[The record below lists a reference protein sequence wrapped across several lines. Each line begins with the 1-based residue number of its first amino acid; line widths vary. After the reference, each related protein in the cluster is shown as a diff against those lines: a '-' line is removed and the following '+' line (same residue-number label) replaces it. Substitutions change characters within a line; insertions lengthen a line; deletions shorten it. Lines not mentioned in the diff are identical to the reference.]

1 MATTPPPAPAS
12 PRQVV
17 ERIHRLVAEGNVEG
31 QAELFAADGVLEWPF
46 APDGVPRRL
55 EGREA
60 IRATFAPLGR
70 RMRAAGRRP
79 GAVANV
85 VVHETRD
92 PEVVVVELALGGGGD
107 PLPYVQVFRVRD
119 GQILEFRDYF
129 GPRTAAALVAGLG
142 VAPAG

>member
-1 MATTPPPAPAS
+1 MPSTPPPV

-17 ERIHRLVAEGNVEG
+17 EHLHRLVAEGDLAG
-31 QAELFAADGVLEWPF
+31 QADLFASDGVLEWPF
-46 APDGVPRRL
+46 APDGMPRRI

-60 IRATFAPLGR
+60 IRATFALLGR

-129 GPRTAAALVAGLG
+129 GPRTAAALAAGLG
-142 VAPAG
+142 AAPGG

>member
-17 ERIHRLVAEGNVEG
+17 ERLHRLVAEGDLEG

-70 RMRAAGRRP
+70 GMRQAGRRP
-79 GAVANV
+79 PAFASV
-85 VVHETRD
+85 VVHETLD
-92 PEVVVVELALGGGGD
+92 PEVLVVELALDGGDD
-107 PLPYVQVFRVRD
+107 PLPYVQVFRVRE
-119 GQILEFRDYF
+119 GRILEFRDYF
-129 GPRTAAALVAGLG
+129 GPRTAAALAAGLG
-142 VAPAG
+142 AAAG

>member
-1 MATTPPPAPAS
+1 MTATPPPAPAG

-17 ERIHRLVAEGNVEG
+17 ERLHRLVAEGDLEG

-60 IRATFAPLGR
+60 IRAVFAPLGR
-70 RMRAAGRRP
+70 RMREAGRRP
-79 GAVANV
+79 GAVADV
-85 VVHETRD
+85 VVHETLD
-92 PEVVVVELALGGGGD
+92 PEVVVAELALGGDD

-129 GPRTAAALVAGLG
+129 GPRTAAALAAGLG